1 MGVIKSGKVVIVLQG
16 RFAGHKAIV
25 VKAHDDGTA
34 DKKFAHAIVAG
45 IDRYPRKVTRAMT
58 KDKIEKRTKM
68 KPFLKAIN
76 YTHLMPT
83 RSARRR
89 GDGLRGT
96 RRRRGRSGRASLGRW
111 TRGAAAAARGISTWR
126 PAAVLRPVG
135 GISTRQ
141 PRRGRG
147 RSCYPRPLVRGRP
160 PSTEYRRGTSRRG
173 CEPSAEYPRGSR
185 GGAATRPRTI
195 SLVRGRPPR
204 ENAARAPSR
213 RHRAGTSS
221 TSTLKNTRRTTA

>member
-83 RSARRR
+83 RYVVDIDLKKYATDDCLKENRSDARKGIKKLFEDRY
-89 GDGLRGT
+89 
-96 RRRRGRSGRASLGRW
+96 RSQTSGKKEKK
-111 TRGAAAAARGISTWR
+111 AAGVSYFYKKMAF
-126 PAAVLRPVG
+126 
-135 GISTRQ
+135 
-141 PRRGRG
+141 
-147 RSCYPRPLVRGRP
+147 
-160 PSTEYRRGTSRRG
+160 
-173 CEPSAEYPRGSR
+173 
-185 GGAATRPRTI
+185 
-195 SLVRGRPPR
+195 
-204 ENAARAPSR
+204 
-213 RHRAGTSS
+213 
-221 TSTLKNTRRTTA
+221 